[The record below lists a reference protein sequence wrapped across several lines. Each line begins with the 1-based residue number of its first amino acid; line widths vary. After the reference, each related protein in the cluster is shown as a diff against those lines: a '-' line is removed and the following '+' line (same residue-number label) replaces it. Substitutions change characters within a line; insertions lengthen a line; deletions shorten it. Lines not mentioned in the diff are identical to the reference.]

1 MQNIRCVGT
10 LKCFLRVLVMFVL
23 LIELLLLLEDVGIV
37 DCWF

>member
-37 DCWF
+37 DC

>member
-23 LIELLLLLEDVGIV
+23 LIELLLWLEDVGIV